1 MNGPRPLQFR
11 LIGGHPVIDFVNTV
25 GGTRLTNP
33 EEKLAAYDDLL
44 AWAVQAE
51 VVSSAEAARIGREAA
66 AHPAQAAKALE
77 RSLAFRELVYRVLR
91 ALADGQSAPAA
102 DLAQL
107 DAEVHRAWA
116 NRRLEPTPQGLAWK
130 GPEAIGLDA
139 LVPRLALAAA
149 ELLTG
154 SGITRMRVCEDTD
167 GCGWLFLDQTR
178 NHSRR
183 WCEMESCGNKHKA
196 RRHYARVR
204 GKA

>member
-1 MNGPRPLQFR
+1 MTAPRPPPFR

-25 GGTRLTNP
+25 GGSRITKP
-33 EEKLAAYDDLL
+33 KEKLEAYGDLL
-44 AWAVQAE
+44 AWGAQAE
-51 VVSSAEAARIGREAA
+51 VLSSAEAARIGREAA
-66 AHPAQAAKALE
+66 AHPDQAAQALE
-77 RSLAFRELVYRVLR
+77 RSLAFREVVYRVLR
-91 ALADGQSAPAA
+91 AQADGQTAGAG

-107 DAEVHRAWA
+107 DAEVHHAWA
-116 NRRLEPTPQGLAWK
+116 DRRLESTPRGLAWK
-130 GPEAIGLDA
+130 GPQAVGLDA

-154 SGITRMRVCEDTD
+154 PGISRMRVCEDSD

-204 GKA
+204 GQT